1 MRSLIAALPL
11 LALTACGGASGPE
24 SVGSN
29 APPAGGGGTGG
40 GVAPTPSP
48 SPTPT
53 PGAGSGGGVTPT
65 PSPSPTPTPSPAH
78 FLEISAAKTFNA
90 VTAMHSRSTD
100 EATKGTLY
108 QGNATTV
115 RGTTS
120 TINYDPRDAIFTIN
134 LTDSK
139 AGVTTSARFQDPAHR
154 RDIGNL
160 LAYATVDYGVPAL
173 ANFNYLQ
180 SLGGGDA
187 GDVKDRITFFYQRPG
202 SSTYYV
208 SLAGY
213 VRNNF
218 TDPNTAGAATST
230 STYGRGVMLFGD
242 PTLPAQV
249 PVSGTGTYT
258 GGLLATMVA
267 NSNYFQWITGTSQIT
282 LDFSRATMS
291 MLLTGTVNEAYTK
304 GIQAGPNDLFIA
316 TGSTFRAS
324 GGGTI
329 DMSRTGGFTG
339 QFDSVSFT
347 AGGTTNIVLDRVN
360 PNNNIAGANSIDGT
374 FYGPNAVN
382 VGGNFR
388 IVGGTPNQRV
398 DILGA
403 YTGAKQ

>member
-1 MRSLIAALPL
+1 
-11 LALTACGGASGPE
+11 
-24 SVGSN
+24 
-29 APPAGGGGTGG
+29 
-40 GVAPTPSP
+40 
-48 SPTPT
+48 
-53 PGAGSGGGVTPT
+53 
-65 PSPSPTPTPSPAH
+65 
-78 FLEISAAKTFNA
+78 
-90 VTAMHSRSTD
+90 
-100 EATKGTLY
+100 
-108 QGNATTV
+108 
-115 RGTTS
+115 
-120 TINYDPRDAIFTIN
+120 
-134 LTDSK
+134 
-139 AGVTTSARFQDPAHR
+139 
-154 RDIGNL
+154 
-160 LAYATVDYGVPAL
+160 
-173 ANFNYLQ
+173 
-180 SLGGGDA
+180 
-187 GDVKDRITFFYQRPG
+187 
-202 SSTYYV
+202 
-208 SLAGY
+208 
-213 VRNNF
+213 
-218 TDPNTAGAATST
+218 
-230 STYGRGVMLFGD
+230 MLFGD